1 MNPASQRLAL
11 RDAANWYAR
20 LGAAPDCPRTQG
32 QWQAWLE
39 QDALHRW
46 AWQRL
51 EALQSELRGMPSGLA
66 RQTLASH
73 PQQAGRRTLLKGL
86 VLGIGLS
93 GLAWS
98 GYRQAPRWLADIR
111 TATGERRRVLLTD
124 GTQLILDTASAVD
137 IRFTAEQR
145 LIVLQAGAILLTTG
159 KDPRPLSVRSRHGQ
173 MRALGTRFS
182 VRQED
187 DYTELQVLE
196 HAVAVRNRA
205 DAEELRVDAGLGLR
219 FDLGPLPVPQPLE
232 ANSSEWANGRLVI
245 DNWRL
250 DRALA
255 ELQRYRPGLIQCAD
269 EVAHLRLSG
278 AYPLDDS
285 DRALAAIAKVLPVR
299 IDQRTRYWTR
309 VRGLA

>member
-1 MNPASQRLAL
+1 MSSASQRLAL

-20 LGAAPDCPRTQG
+20 LGAAPDCPTTQA

-39 QDALHRW
+39 QDNLHRW

-51 EALQSELRGMPSGLA
+51 ETLQSELRGLPPTLT
-66 RQTLASH
+66 RNTLASDLAQ
-73 PQQAGRRTLLKGL
+73 PGRRVLLKGL
-86 VLGIGLS
+86 VLGLGVS
-93 GLAWS
+93 GLAWT
-98 GYRQAPRWLADIR
+98 GYRQAPLWLADIR
-111 TATGERRRVLLTD
+111 TATGERRHLVLAD
-124 GTQLILDTASAVD
+124 GTQLTLNTASAVD
-137 IRFTAEQR
+137 IRFSAEQR
-145 LIVLQAGAILLTTG
+145 LIVLRAGEILVTTA

-187 DYTELQVLE
+187 AYTELQVLE
-196 HAVAVRNRA
+196 HAVAVRNRP
-205 DAEELRVDAGLGLR
+205 DAEELRVDAGQGLR
-219 FDLGPLPVPQPLE
+219 FDLGPLPAPQPLDPN
-232 ANSSEWANGRLVI
+232 ASEWANGRLVI

-250 DRALA
+250 DHALA

-278 AYPLDDS
+278 AYPLDDT

-299 IDQRTRYWTR
+299 IDQRTRYWIR
-309 VRGLA
+309 VRAKA